1 MVSTIARVYNAA
13 FGLERISRSP
23 FASKVQMTTSKCSGV
38 NRVGF
43 ILMAAFAFVCSCG
56 RGPGG
61 GLPSSL
67 SRFPSDLG
75 NPGLDLTGIDEDGW
89 IGEAGSVTL
98 QQPAGQQM
106 FTIRGMVPRID
117 QLDFQTQVELRVDNQ
132 SVATKTVGVGD
143 FRISAPAPGVALK
156 RHVVVQFSATQQL
169 PGRDGRLVG
178 ARLQFLGFEPA
189 KSGALNATSDI
200 VRGSGIELGAKWGP
214 LETFRNETFRWVE
227 NDAQIRIVTAKSGDV
242 ALSMVVASGP
252 GIGSRTFVVKVLDES
267 GRQVNAAQ
275 VENRGRVKF
284 FLPVEAGKPNNFRL
298 HVDEG
303 GKPAHN
309 DPRIL
314 NFRVFQISVN
324 PVQSQQ
330 KMIHIDEWG

>member
-1 MVSTIARVYNAA
+1 MHGINNCEGVQCCFRFGADIAQSLCRQ
-13 FGLERISRSP
+13 GE
-23 FASKVQMTTSKCSGV
+23 MTTSNRSGV
-38 NRVGF
+38 NRMGF
-43 ILMAAFAFVCSCG
+43 ILAAAFALICSCG

-61 GLPSSL
+61 SLPSSL

-89 IGEAGSVTL
+89 IGEVGSVTL
-98 QQPAGQQM
+98 QQPAGEQM

-117 QLDFQTQVELRVDNQ
+117 QPDFQTQVELRVDNQ

-143 FRISAPAPGVALK
+143 FRISAPAPGVAVK
-156 RHVVVQFSATQQL
+156 RHVAVRFSATQKL

-189 KSGALNATSDI
+189 KAGALNATSDI
-200 VRGSGIELGAKWGP
+200 VRGNGIELGAKWGP
-214 LETFRNETFRWVE
+214 LETFRSETFRWVE

-252 GIGSRTFVVKVLDES
+252 GIGNRAFVLKVLDES
-267 GRQVNAAQ
+267 GRQVNAVH
-275 VENRGRVKF
+275 VEKGGRVKF

-298 HVDEG
+298 HVDDG

-314 NFRVFQISVN
+314 NFRVFQIEADPASG
-324 PVQSQQ
+324 PQ
-330 KMIHIDEWG
+330 